1 MTNKNKV
8 LNAHVLAALAP
19 GAKVDYKKLEIAV
32 NSDPE
37 ATTLVLNVG
46 GELFE
51 TYKSTLKKHGGTNL
65 SDELFLRKFYRE
77 SRKDYFFDRDPVCF
91 RSVLEYVRTG
101 QLHLPSNV
109 CGPALKR
116 ELDFWGVNESLIQ
129 SCCWNIYDSWNSTY
143 ESLLQLDQDR
153 KAMFC
158 MDFEDKED
166 MNCST
171 RFRCKL
177 WNILSNHDYSKLA
190 KVYGFISLS
199 FVIMS
204 IFTFIA
210 ETHPAFKVPGTRDIL
225 GRHHQGIT
233 IIPNVSHSM
242 VQEDQQPMIPHHAL
256 IIIDIVCLIF
266 FTLEFVLRLTCAP
279 KRVKFFFSFL
289 NMVDLVA
296 LLPDYIEVIV
306 INHVHNDSV
315 SSIMHYITILR
326 LIRILRIFRLIR
338 HVSGLWVMMYTL
350 KASLEELMLMCVFL
364 LVGMVIFASLI
375 FFVGEEQFDTI
386 PISLWWALITMTT
399 VGYGDMYPT
408 KNLGYVVGTFCALA
422 GLLMIGFTVPI
433 IVNHF
438 VLFYTHLQSA
448 LRAEKRQKIDL
459 KEKEEELKL
468 FAGREEPQKEEV
480 SNDKEIDVGEHA
492 DAPPSYRR
500 FMDSLQKCKQNG
512 IRKATDT
519 VTDAELQYLSH
530 SQAKVCENVDGGVES
545 YNSLF
550 Q

>member
-1 MTNKNKV
+1 
-8 LNAHVLAALAP
+8 
-19 GAKVDYKKLEIAV
+19 
-32 NSDPE
+32 
-37 ATTLVLNVG
+37 
-46 GELFE
+46 
-51 TYKSTLKKHGGTNL
+51 
-65 SDELFLRKFYRE
+65 
-77 SRKDYFFDRDPVCF
+77 
-91 RSVLEYVRTG
+91 
-101 QLHLPSNV
+101 
-109 CGPALKR
+109 
-116 ELDFWGVNESLIQ
+116 
-129 SCCWNIYDSWNSTY
+129 
-143 ESLLQLDQDR
+143 
-153 KAMFC
+153 MFC

-171 RFRCKL
+171 RLRCKL

-225 GRHHQGIT
+225 GRHHHGIT

-468 FAGREEPQKEEV
+468 FAGREESQKEEV
-480 SNDKEIDVGEHA
+480 SKDKEIEIGEHA
-492 DAPPSYRR
+492 DAPPSYSR

-512 IRKATDT
+512 IRKATDA

-530 SQAKVCENVDGGVES
+530 SQAKVCENVDGGIET

>member
-1 MTNKNKV
+1 MSILINF
-8 LNAHVLAALAP
+8 
-19 GAKVDYKKLEIAV
+19 
-32 NSDPE
+32 
-37 ATTLVLNVG
+37 
-46 GELFE
+46 LF
-51 TYKSTLKKHGGTNL
+51 T
-65 SDELFLRKFYRE
+65 
-77 SRKDYFFDRDPVCF
+77 
-91 RSVLEYVRTG
+91 
-101 QLHLPSNV
+101 
-109 CGPALKR
+109 
-116 ELDFWGVNESLIQ
+116 SLQ
-129 SCCWNIYDSWNSTY
+129 
-143 ESLLQLDQDR
+143 
-153 KAMFC
+153 
-158 MDFEDKED
+158 
-166 MNCST
+166 
-171 RFRCKL
+171 
-177 WNILSNHDYSKLA
+177 
-190 KVYGFISLS
+190 VYGFISLS

-242 VQEDQQPMIPHHAL
+242 VQEDQQAMIPHHAL

-279 KRVKFFFSFL
+279 RRIRFFFSFL

-448 LRAEKRQKIDL
+448 IRAEKRQKIDL

-468 FAGREEPQKEEV
+468 FEGREESQGKTV
-480 SNDKEIDVGEHA
+480 ANTGNDKEIEIEDSA
-492 DAPPSYRR
+492 DAPPSYSR
-500 FMDSLQKCKQNG
+500 FMDSLQTCKQNG
-512 IRKATDT
+512 IRKSSGADKDT
-519 VTDAELQYLSH
+519 ELQNLPN
-530 SQAKVCENVDGGVES
+530 SQGANENS
-545 YNSLF
+545 NSLF
-550 Q
+550 QHNGVTHPKTSSAVAENNYRDKQTERVLNNELVHLLSADDGKDSLRTSHM

>member
-19 GAKVDYKKLEIAV
+19 GAKVDYKTLEIAV
-32 NSDPE
+32 NSDPD

-171 RFRCKL
+171 RLRCKL

-190 KVYGFISLS
+190 KV
-199 FVIMS
+199 
-204 IFTFIA
+204 
-210 ETHPAFKVPGTRDIL
+210 
-225 GRHHQGIT
+225 
-233 IIPNVSHSM
+233 
-242 VQEDQQPMIPHHAL
+242 
-256 IIIDIVCLIF
+256 
-266 FTLEFVLRLTCAP
+266 
-279 KRVKFFFSFL
+279 
-289 NMVDLVA
+289 
-296 LLPDYIEVIV
+296 
-306 INHVHNDSV
+306 
-315 SSIMHYITILR
+315 
-326 LIRILRIFRLIR
+326 
-338 HVSGLWVMMYTL
+338 
-350 KASLEELMLMCVFL
+350 
-364 LVGMVIFASLI
+364 
-375 FFVGEEQFDTI
+375 
-386 PISLWWALITMTT
+386 
-399 VGYGDMYPT
+399 
-408 KNLGYVVGTFCALA
+408 
-422 GLLMIGFTVPI
+422 
-433 IVNHF
+433 
-438 VLFYTHLQSA
+438 SA
-448 LRAEKRQKIDL
+448 LTNTNTRAIYQ
-459 KEKEEELKL
+459 
-468 FAGREEPQKEEV
+468 
-480 SNDKEIDVGEHA
+480 
-492 DAPPSYRR
+492 
-500 FMDSLQKCKQNG
+500 
-512 IRKATDT
+512 
-519 VTDAELQYLSH
+519 
-530 SQAKVCENVDGGVES
+530 
-545 YNSLF
+545 
-550 Q
+550 